1 MSELSKGMAVLAA
14 YGEAEATERAASRLI
29 NDNAE
34 ARTAEDWAK
43 TPEHA
48 AHMIKVLQSGIRR
61 DRAAIADLQGSVT
74 RNVES
79 LRAVQAKAYR
89 EGWELSGGN

>member
-1 MSELSKGMAVLAA
+1 MSELSEGMAMLAA
-14 YGEAEATERAASRLI
+14 YGDEEAL
-29 NDNAE
+29 E

-43 TPEHA
+43 SPEHA
-48 AHMIKVLQSGIRR
+48 SKMIKVLQNGIRR

-89 EGWELSGGN
+89 EGWELSDGN